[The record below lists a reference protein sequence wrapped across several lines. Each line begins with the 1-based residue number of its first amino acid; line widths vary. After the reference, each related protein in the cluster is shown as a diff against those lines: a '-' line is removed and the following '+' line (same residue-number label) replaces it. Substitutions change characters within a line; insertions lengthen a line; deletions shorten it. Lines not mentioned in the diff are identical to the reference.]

1 MQSPLSMAAALLVF
15 MLATPTT
22 ADFLV
27 SNTTVCMGA
36 FPFSRCTRGVK
47 VLSNVSKTT
56 KDAPFTC
63 SHLMEAEDSNFI
75 HNGTMAPFT
84 GSEAVSSVGGI
95 CGSGQLD
102 FVKGGPDGGYT
113 VNDKDGKKVGD
124 CAPEKDIKKPEMEE
138 ACDQWVGT
146 LFFASAFK
154 CTSSVCG

>member
-1 MQSPLSMAAALLVF
+1 MAAALLVF
-15 MLATPTT
+15 TLATPTA

-36 FPFSRCTRGVK
+36 FPFSRCIRGVK
-47 VLSNVSKTT
+47 VLSNIANDT

-63 SHLMEAEDSNFI
+63 SHLVRAEDSNYI

-84 GSEAVSSVGGI
+84 GGEAVISDGGV
-95 CGSGQLD
+95 CGSGQLN
-102 FVKGGPDGGYT
+102 FVKGGKDGGYT
-113 VNDKDGKKVGD
+113 VNDKDGKNVGD
-124 CAPEKDIKKPEMEE
+124 CVPEKDDKKPELQE

-154 CTSSVCG
+154 CTSSICG